1 MSSRSTATPDSGA
14 RTGEGGKLVRNV
26 ALNLAGQGAPL
37 IAALVAIPLLIPAL
51 GTERFGVLTLAWLVI
66 GYLSLFDLGLGRAL
80 TKLVAERLAAGAREE
95 IPPLV
100 TTALLMMAAMGCIA
114 GLLLALL
121 TPWLVAD
128 VLNVGRG
135 LHGETAAAFYLLA
148 GAVPFVVA
156 ASGLRGVLEAF
167 QRFGLVNAVRVPM
180 GLLMFLGPVLVLPF
194 SAGLPAVVAVLVIV
208 RVLTFG
214 AHLLLCL
221 PLVPGLRAAGAV
233 RFGLLRELLDL
244 GTWITVSNV
253 IGPLMVYLDRFLI
266 GALVSVT
273 AVAYYATP
281 YEVVT
286 KLWLIPGALASVL
299 FPAFAANFARNPQRA
314 SLLYSA
320 GVRFVFLAV
329 FPCALIFVTFAGEG
343 LELWLG
349 DEFARNGAVALQWL
363 AVGVLLNSV
372 AQIPFA
378 LLQSA
383 GRADLTA
390 KLHLAELPLYLAG
403 VWWLIEWRGIEG
415 AALAWT
421 LRVALDC
428 AVLFLLGR
436 RLLPSARDTLRSTL
450 LWALLAA
457 LMLGV
462 GAWLSAPGAKALY
475 VVLALAVFGLVAWR
489 IALTPAERDFVRH
502 PLRMALD
509 KQ

>member
-1 MSSRSTATPDSGA
+1 MTTPNPSVRSGESRTLA
-14 RTGEGGKLVRNV
+14 RNV
-26 ALNLAGQGAPL
+26 VLNLAGQGAPL
-37 IAALVAIPLLIPAL
+37 IAALVAIPLLVPAL
-51 GTERFGVLTLAWLVI
+51 GTERFGVLILAWLVI

-80 TKLVAERLAAGAREE
+80 TKLVAERLAAGARED
-95 IPPLV
+95 IAPLV
-100 TTALLMMAAMGCIA
+100 STALLVMAALGCVA

-128 VLNVGRG
+128 VLNVGRE
-135 LHGETAAAFYLLA
+135 LRGETVVAFYLLA
-148 GAVPFVVA
+148 GAVPFVVVA
-156 ASGLRGVLEAF
+156 AGLRGVLEAF
-167 QRFGLVNAVRVPM
+167 QRFGLVNAVRIPM
-180 GLLMFLGPVLVLPF
+180 GFLMFLGPVLVLPF
-194 SAGLPAVVAVLVIV
+194 SAGLPAVVAVLVVV
-208 RVLTFG
+208 RVLTFA

-221 PLVPGLRAAGAV
+221 PLVPGLRVAGTV
-233 RFGLLRELLDL
+233 RVSLLRELLDL

-253 IGPLMVYLDRFLI
+253 VGPLMVYLDRFLI

-299 FPAFAANFARNPQRA
+299 FPAFAANFARDPARA
-314 SLLYSA
+314 RLLYSA
-320 GVRFVFLAV
+320 GVRLVFLAV
-329 FPCALIFVTFAGEG
+329 FPCALMFVTFAGEG
-343 LELWLG
+343 LDLWLG
-349 DEFARNGAVALQWL
+349 SEFAENGAVALQWL

-403 VWWLIEWRGIEG
+403 VWWLIEWHGIAG
-415 AALAWT
+415 AAFAWT

-428 AVLFLLGR
+428 SVLFALSR
-436 RLLPSARDTLRSTL
+436 RLLPPPRDTSRSTL

-457 LMLGV
+457 LMLGI
-462 GAWLSAPGAKALY
+462 GAWLSVPGAKALY

-489 IALTPAERDFVRH
+489 VALTPAERDFARH
-502 PLRMALD
+502 PLRTALD
-509 KQ
+509 K

>member
-1 MSSRSTATPDSGA
+1 MSIRAAAPPASGA
-14 RTGEGGKLVRNV
+14 RSGERGSKLARNV
-26 ALNLAGQGAPL
+26 ALNLAGQGVPL

-80 TKLVAERLAAGAREE
+80 TKLVAERLAAANRGE
-95 IPPLV
+95 IPPLA
-100 TTALLMMAAMGCIA
+100 TTAPLTMGALGCCA
-114 GLLLALL
+114 GILLALL

-128 VLNVGRG
+128 VLNVGRE
-135 LHGETAAAFYLLA
+135 LRGETAVAFYLLA
-148 GAVPFVVA
+148 GAVPVVVA
-156 ASGLRGVLEAF
+156 STGLRGVLEAF
-167 QRFGLVNAVRVPM
+167 QRFGLVNAVRIPM

-194 SAGLPAVVAVLVIV
+194 STGLPAVVAVLVIV

-214 AHLLLCL
+214 AHVLLCM
-221 PLVPGLRAAGAV
+221 PLVPGLFAV
-233 RFGLLRELLDL
+233 GTVRLGLLRELLNL

-253 IGPLMVYLDRFLI
+253 VGPLMVYLDRFLI
-266 GALVSVT
+266 GALVSVS

-286 KLWLIPGALASVL
+286 KLWLIPAALASVL
-299 FPAFAANFARNPQRA
+299 FPAFAANFTRDPRRAR
-314 SLLYSA
+314 LLYSA
-320 GVRFVFLAV
+320 GVRLVFLAV
-329 FPCALIFVTFAGEG
+329 FPCALMFVTFAGEG

-349 DEFARNGAVALQWL
+349 FEFARNSAVALQWL

-372 AQIPFA
+372 AQIPFV

-390 KLHLAELPLYLAG
+390 KLHLAELPPYLAA

-421 LRVALDC
+421 LRVGLDC
-428 AVLFLLGR
+428 AILFMLVR
-436 RLLPSARDTLRSTL
+436 RLLPAAFGVSRSPL

-457 LMLGV
+457 FMLGI
-462 GAWLSAPGAKALY
+462 GAWLSAPGAKLLY
-475 VVLALAVFGLVAWR
+475 VVLGLAVFGLIAWR
-489 IALTPAERDFVRH
+489 IALTSAERAFIKH
-502 PLRMALD
+502 PLRTALE
-509 KQ
+509 K